1 MQVENSCPFLDI
13 DAPGSSDESSI
24 EPPFSFRSSSPAIEN
39 GSDGI
44 SIPAPTVRGKCA
56 APSDLAVVPDEGP
69 ELILDESRMARMSSL
84 ERKRLKVEAES
95 LEHLMTHEPMNPFC
109 LDCMRAKMQLAQSRK
124 ASSRGASLG
133 PRPEKFGD
141 QVTCDH
147 LLAQDVDDVGM
158 DDESCALVLLDRGT
172 DYIDA
177 IPQPERTAA
186 CCYMALLE
194 FAGPYDY
201 INELYSDGAPELVK
215 AAKDA
220 KWIHS
225 TSAPERPQKN
235 GVAERAVRSVKAGG
249 RTVLLKAG
257 LPAKFWP
264 KAIRH

>member
-1 MQVENSCPFLDI
+1 
-13 DAPGSSDESSI
+13 
-24 EPPFSFRSSSPAIEN
+24 
-39 GSDGI
+39 
-44 SIPAPTVRGKCA
+44 
-56 APSDLAVVPDEGP
+56 
-69 ELILDESRMARMSSL
+69 
-84 ERKRLKVEAES
+84 
-95 LEHLMTHEPMNPFC
+95 
-109 LDCMRAKMQLAQSRK
+109 MQLAQSSK
-124 ASSRGASLG
+124 ASARGASLG

-264 KAIRH
+264 KAIRHWCFSRNVRKEPPNRGGSPLAYTNSFTLRHKGNAFKGQRMLFGALIGFRQTKSR